1 MITLIIHQVR
11 AVDCRPA
18 RHQNRRS
25 ESGFTLVEAIIA
37 LLLMLVVALGSA
49 SLFSFSIYNNSG
61 GQDRSTGLAIAQQAL
76 ELLRNAEFTP
86 DNTDATLAAGTY
98 IQTGV
103 VRDGRRFTVTKVIDD
118 NPSTVAVDVNTN
130 TTLKAIRI
138 TVSPESMGR
147 GWALGAGGTVTLLTQ
162 RARMDSNEFVDDG
175 VDDFL
180 DDIADDDGGEDE

>member
-1 MITLIIHQVR
+1 MITLVIHQDR
-11 AVDCRPA
+11 AVGCRSA
-18 RHQNRRS
+18 RHQNRRY

-86 DNTDATLAAGTY
+86 SNTDATLAAGTY
-98 IQTGV
+98 VQTGV

-118 NPSTVAVDVNTN
+118 NPATATVDVDTA
-130 TTLKAIRI
+130 TTLKSIRI

-175 VDDFL
+175 IDDFF